1 MRANTTTA
9 SLLLEGRLSAAMCNK
24 LRPLESLRPMW
35 IYLLQ
40 GIGFGMAAAS
50 QPGPFQTY
58 LITQS
63 LTNGWRRTL
72 PASLAPLISDGPII
86 ALCLLVLSQVPA
98 AMERALYTLS
108 GVFIL
113 YLAFGSYRSWRNY
126 RAGSRTDS
134 GARQSVWKAALM
146 NSLSPGP
153 YIFWTLITGPILIA
167 GWRESP
173 AYGVAFLAGFYVT
186 IAGGLAGIILVF
198 GLAARFGPRVNRT
211 MLGISTIALVLFG
224 FFQITKGLA

>member
-1 MRANTTTA
+1 
-9 SLLLEGRLSAAMCNK
+9 
-24 LRPLESLRPMW
+24 MW

-72 PASLAPLISDGPII
+72 PASLAPLITDGPII

-98 AMERALYTLS
+98 AMERVLYAVS
-108 GVFIL
+108 GLFIL
-113 YLAFGSYRSWRNY
+113 YLAFGSYRSWKNFQ
-126 RAGSRTDS
+126 AGARTDTDS

-146 NSLSPGP
+146 NALSPGP
-153 YIFWTLITGPILIA
+153 YIFWTLVTGPILVA

-173 AYGVAFLAGFYVT
+173 AYGAAFLGGFYLT
-186 IAGGLAGIILVF
+186 LAGGLAGIILVF
-198 GLAARFGPRVNRT
+198 GLAARFGPRVNHA
-211 MLGISTIALVLFG
+211 MLGISTVALVLFG
-224 FFQITKGLA
+224 FFQIAKALA